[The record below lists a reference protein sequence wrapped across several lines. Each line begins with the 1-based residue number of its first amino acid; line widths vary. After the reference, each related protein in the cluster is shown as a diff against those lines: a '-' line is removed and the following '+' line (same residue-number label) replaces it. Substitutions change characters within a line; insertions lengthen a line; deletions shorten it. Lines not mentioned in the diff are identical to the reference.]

1 MVNKKKVIGIFACI
15 AALALGTAAVTLAYF
30 TDTDEVTNTFTV
42 GKVGITLDEAD
53 VNPDGTEITGADRVI
68 ENKYH
73 LLPGHTYVKDPTVH
87 VDKDSES
94 CYVYVKVENGLI
106 EIIDDITIEDQ
117 IVENGW
123 TLLTGTTDI
132 YYKEYTA
139 SPGQDTDLIVFEN
152 FKVKGESVT
161 GNQLEKYK
169 AAAIKVTAY
178 AIQKDG
184 FGTAEEAWTTVD
196 NKF

>member
-169 AAAIKVTAY
+169 DAAIKVTAY